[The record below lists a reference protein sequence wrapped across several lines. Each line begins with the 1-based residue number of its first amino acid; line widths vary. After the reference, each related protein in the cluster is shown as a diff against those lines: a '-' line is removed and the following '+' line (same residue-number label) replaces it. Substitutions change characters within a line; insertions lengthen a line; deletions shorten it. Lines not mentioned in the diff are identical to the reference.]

1 MGKLNPGFMAEIFK
15 LMFFDEVIM
24 RIASEYLKY
33 ELIPKEWVGYKFI
46 LREAIIQYT
55 EKNKLPSIGVICQ
68 KLCDEDAVQL
78 AAKEIKKAA
87 LIDREIAIDQLQSF
101 VKETE
106 FELLSRKVHDLYEE
120 GKKEEAIRVN
130 AEESQR
136 ILEMSFRSKSG
147 GFQSVF
153 GGFQQRM
160 LERRMDAATITEK
173 PVKIPFGIDRLDDIS
188 FGGMEIGD
196 TTLWIARSGTGKA
209 LTLDSKILT
218 PTGYILMKDAKVG
231 DIICDRK
238 GGTQTIVG
246 VYPQGRK
253 KAYRVTFADG
263 SFVDCSKDHLWTIWD
278 NYHNS
283 KGYETM
289 PLSEMMEKGIKFGG
303 HHNGQKYLTKNNI
316 VRYGSYPRP
325 RFSIPLV
332 EGVDLGE
339 KEVFIDPY
347 TLGVLLG
354 DGSFSDKAGNL
365 TVTLPDNEIMEKL
378 KFPEQIYLKYVARYA
393 YRINKGESEHNFH
406 YYLKKYGLFG
416 KLSHEKFI
424 PKDYIFNNKNV
435 RLEVLRGL
443 LDTDG
448 YVEKT
453 GQIELSL
460 SSKQLIEDATFIAR
474 SLGCLCKISEPKRAS
489 YVNKKRERV
498 ICKYRYRL
506 RITPPKGLDLF
517 HLSRKHERE
526 INPKKKNFVERR
538 IVSVEYIGIKEMQCI
553 KVSGKEGLFLT
564 NDFIVTHNTT
574 VLKWHGYSAAIRGVP
589 VLHIQLEGGVKACM
603 QIYDQLWSAQS
614 YSDIKSGN
622 ISPKDRKKIEQAI
635 KEVKELSSDI
645 EVYGFKKFGQASMGD
660 VRQLCY
666 DYFNTH
672 GKFPGL
678 VILDSLDLVKT
689 GISKKIDSDPDHK
702 KEKLQT
708 CAQLLKN
715 LADEIGAP
723 IITATQTSDVP
734 FEVWNNPDKVIDRSY
749 TEGDKT
755 LVKPFSFVFTLN
767 MTIEEKANAT
777 ARIYV
782 DKLRDYKE
790 SQEVITIAT
799 NYDKRRFYHR
809 GRTMEMYNQISE
821 RKEIKKQARKKKT
834 EADKME
840 SI

>member
-1 MGKLNPGFMAEIFK
+1 MPVSLSLSF
-15 LMFFDEVIM
+15 
-24 RIASEYLKY
+24 
-33 ELIPKEWVGYKFI
+33 
-46 LREAIIQYT
+46 
-55 EKNKLPSIGVICQ
+55 Q

-153 GGFQQRM
+153 GGFHERM
-160 LERRMDAATITEK
+160 VERRMEGDAASEK
-173 PVKIPFGIDRLDDIS
+173 PVKVPFGVDRLDDVS

-196 TTLWIARSGTGKA
+196 TSLWIARSGVGK
-209 LTLDSKILT
+209 S
-218 PTGYILMKDAKVG
+218 
-231 DIICDRK
+231 
-238 GGTQTIVG
+238 
-246 VYPQGRK
+246 
-253 KAYRVTFADG
+253 
-263 SFVDCSKDHLWTIWD
+263 
-278 NYHNS
+278 
-283 KGYETM
+283 
-289 PLSEMMEKGIKFGG
+289 
-303 HHNGQKYLTKNNI
+303 
-316 VRYGSYPRP
+316 
-325 RFSIPLV
+325 SI
-332 EGVDLGE
+332 
-339 KEVFIDPY
+339 
-347 TLGVLLG
+347 
-354 DGSFSDKAGNL
+354 
-365 TVTLPDNEIMEKL
+365 
-378 KFPEQIYLKYVARYA
+378 
-393 YRINKGESEHNFH
+393 
-406 YYLKKYGLFG
+406 
-416 KLSHEKFI
+416 
-424 PKDYIFNNKNV
+424 
-435 RLEVLRGL
+435 
-443 LDTDG
+443 
-448 YVEKT
+448 
-453 GQIELSL
+453 
-460 SSKQLIEDATFIAR
+460 
-474 SLGCLCKISEPKRAS
+474 
-489 YVNKKRERV
+489 
-498 ICKYRYRL
+498 
-506 RITPPKGLDLF
+506 
-517 HLSRKHERE
+517 
-526 INPKKKNFVERR
+526 
-538 IVSVEYIGIKEMQCI
+538 
-553 KVSGKEGLFLT
+553 
-564 NDFIVTHNTT
+564 
-574 VLKWHGYSAAIRGVP
+574 LKWHGYSAAIRGVP
-589 VLHIQLEGGVKACM
+589 VLHIQLEGGIKACM

-614 YSDIKSGN
+614 YSGIKSGN
-622 ISPKDRKKIEQAI
+622 ISSKDRKKIEQAI

-645 EVYGFKKFGQASMGD
+645 EVYGFKKFGQASMSD

-666 DYFNTH
+666 DYFNAH

-821 RKEIKKQARKKKT
+821 RKEIKKQARKKKV
-834 EADKME
+834 EEDKME

>member
-15 LMFFDEVIM
+15 LMFSDEVIM

-55 EKNKLPSIGVICQ
+55 EKNKLPSIGAICQ

-78 AAKEIKKAA
+78 AAKEIKKAT

-153 GGFQQRM
+153 GGFHERM
-160 LERRMDAATITEK
+160 VERRMESDTVSEK
-173 PVKIPFGIDRLDDIS
+173 PVKVPFGIDRLDDIS

-196 TTLWIARSGTGKA
+196 TTLWIARSGTGK
-209 LTLDSKILT
+209 
-218 PTGYILMKDAKVG
+218 
-231 DIICDRK
+231 
-238 GGTQTIVG
+238 
-246 VYPQGRK
+246 
-253 KAYRVTFADG
+253 
-263 SFVDCSKDHLWTIWD
+263 
-278 NYHNS
+278 
-283 KGYETM
+283 
-289 PLSEMMEKGIKFGG
+289 
-303 HHNGQKYLTKNNI
+303 
-316 VRYGSYPRP
+316 
-325 RFSIPLV
+325 
-332 EGVDLGE
+332 
-339 KEVFIDPY
+339 
-347 TLGVLLG
+347 
-354 DGSFSDKAGNL
+354 
-365 TVTLPDNEIMEKL
+365 
-378 KFPEQIYLKYVARYA
+378 
-393 YRINKGESEHNFH
+393 
-406 YYLKKYGLFG
+406 
-416 KLSHEKFI
+416 
-424 PKDYIFNNKNV
+424 
-435 RLEVLRGL
+435 
-443 LDTDG
+443 
-448 YVEKT
+448 
-453 GQIELSL
+453 
-460 SSKQLIEDATFIAR
+460 
-474 SLGCLCKISEPKRAS
+474 
-489 YVNKKRERV
+489 
-498 ICKYRYRL
+498 
-506 RITPPKGLDLF
+506 
-517 HLSRKHERE
+517 
-526 INPKKKNFVERR
+526 
-538 IVSVEYIGIKEMQCI
+538 
-553 KVSGKEGLFLT
+553 
-564 NDFIVTHNTT
+564 TT

-672 GKFPGL
+672 GKFPRL

-821 RKEIKKQARKKKT
+821 RKEIKKQARKKKA
-834 EADKME
+834 EAEKME

>member
-15 LMFFDEVIM
+15 LMFSDEVIM

-153 GGFQQRM
+153 GGFHERM
-160 LERRMDAATITEK
+160 VERRMDAATITEK

-289 PLSEMMEKGIKFGG
+289 PLSE
-303 HHNGQKYLTKNNI
+303 
-316 VRYGSYPRP
+316 
-325 RFSIPLV
+325 
-332 EGVDLGE
+332 
-339 KEVFIDPY
+339 
-347 TLGVLLG
+347 
-354 DGSFSDKAGNL
+354 
-365 TVTLPDNEIMEKL
+365 
-378 KFPEQIYLKYVARYA
+378 
-393 YRINKGESEHNFH
+393 
-406 YYLKKYGLFG
+406 
-416 KLSHEKFI
+416 
-424 PKDYIFNNKNV
+424 
-435 RLEVLRGL
+435 
-443 LDTDG
+443 
-448 YVEKT
+448 
-453 GQIELSL
+453 
-460 SSKQLIEDATFIAR
+460 
-474 SLGCLCKISEPKRAS
+474 
-489 YVNKKRERV
+489 
-498 ICKYRYRL
+498 
-506 RITPPKGLDLF
+506 
-517 HLSRKHERE
+517 
-526 INPKKKNFVERR
+526 
-538 IVSVEYIGIKEMQCI
+538 
-553 KVSGKEGLFLT
+553 
-564 NDFIVTHNTT
+564 
-574 VLKWHGYSAAIRGVP
+574 
-589 VLHIQLEGGVKACM
+589 
-603 QIYDQLWSAQS
+603 
-614 YSDIKSGN
+614 
-622 ISPKDRKKIEQAI
+622 
-635 KEVKELSSDI
+635 
-645 EVYGFKKFGQASMGD
+645 
-660 VRQLCY
+660 
-666 DYFNTH
+666 
-672 GKFPGL
+672 
-678 VILDSLDLVKT
+678 
-689 GISKKIDSDPDHK
+689 
-702 KEKLQT
+702 
-708 CAQLLKN
+708 
-715 LADEIGAP
+715 
-723 IITATQTSDVP
+723 
-734 FEVWNNPDKVIDRSY
+734 
-749 TEGDKT
+749 
-755 LVKPFSFVFTLN
+755 
-767 MTIEEKANAT
+767 
-777 ARIYV
+777 
-782 DKLRDYKE
+782 
-790 SQEVITIAT
+790 
-799 NYDKRRFYHR
+799 
-809 GRTMEMYNQISE
+809 
-821 RKEIKKQARKKKT
+821 
-834 EADKME
+834 
-840 SI
+840 

>member
-15 LMFFDEVIM
+15 LMFSDEVIM

-55 EKNKLPSIGVICQ
+55 EKNKLPSIGAICQ

-78 AAKEIKKAA
+78 AAKEIKKAT

-153 GGFQQRM
+153 GGFHERM
-160 LERRMDAATITEK
+160 IERRMESDTVSEK
-173 PVKIPFGIDRLDDIS
+173 PVKVPFGIDRLDDIS

-196 TTLWIARSGTGKA
+196 TTLWIARSGTGK
-209 LTLDSKILT
+209 
-218 PTGYILMKDAKVG
+218 
-231 DIICDRK
+231 
-238 GGTQTIVG
+238 
-246 VYPQGRK
+246 
-253 KAYRVTFADG
+253 
-263 SFVDCSKDHLWTIWD
+263 
-278 NYHNS
+278 
-283 KGYETM
+283 
-289 PLSEMMEKGIKFGG
+289 
-303 HHNGQKYLTKNNI
+303 
-316 VRYGSYPRP
+316 
-325 RFSIPLV
+325 
-332 EGVDLGE
+332 
-339 KEVFIDPY
+339 
-347 TLGVLLG
+347 
-354 DGSFSDKAGNL
+354 
-365 TVTLPDNEIMEKL
+365 
-378 KFPEQIYLKYVARYA
+378 
-393 YRINKGESEHNFH
+393 
-406 YYLKKYGLFG
+406 
-416 KLSHEKFI
+416 
-424 PKDYIFNNKNV
+424 
-435 RLEVLRGL
+435 
-443 LDTDG
+443 
-448 YVEKT
+448 
-453 GQIELSL
+453 
-460 SSKQLIEDATFIAR
+460 
-474 SLGCLCKISEPKRAS
+474 
-489 YVNKKRERV
+489 
-498 ICKYRYRL
+498 
-506 RITPPKGLDLF
+506 
-517 HLSRKHERE
+517 
-526 INPKKKNFVERR
+526 
-538 IVSVEYIGIKEMQCI
+538 
-553 KVSGKEGLFLT
+553 
-564 NDFIVTHNTT
+564 TT
-574 VLKWHGYSAAIRGVP
+574 VLKWHGYSVAIRGVP

-645 EVYGFKKFGQASMGD
+645 EVYGFKKFGQASMSD

-809 GRTMEMYNQISE
+809 GRTMEMYNQVSE
-821 RKEIKKQARKKKT
+821 RKEEKKQARRKKAQ
-834 EADKME
+834 EDKME

>member
-15 LMFFDEVIM
+15 LMFSDEVIM

-130 AEESQR
+130 VEESQR

-153 GGFQQRM
+153 GGFHERM
-160 LERRMDAATITEK
+160 VERRMEGDAASEK
-173 PVKIPFGIDRLDDIS
+173 PVKVPFGVDRLDDVS

-196 TTLWIARSGTGKA
+196 TSLWIARSGVGK
-209 LTLDSKILT
+209 S
-218 PTGYILMKDAKVG
+218 
-231 DIICDRK
+231 
-238 GGTQTIVG
+238 
-246 VYPQGRK
+246 
-253 KAYRVTFADG
+253 
-263 SFVDCSKDHLWTIWD
+263 
-278 NYHNS
+278 
-283 KGYETM
+283 
-289 PLSEMMEKGIKFGG
+289 
-303 HHNGQKYLTKNNI
+303 
-316 VRYGSYPRP
+316 
-325 RFSIPLV
+325 SI
-332 EGVDLGE
+332 
-339 KEVFIDPY
+339 
-347 TLGVLLG
+347 
-354 DGSFSDKAGNL
+354 
-365 TVTLPDNEIMEKL
+365 
-378 KFPEQIYLKYVARYA
+378 
-393 YRINKGESEHNFH
+393 
-406 YYLKKYGLFG
+406 
-416 KLSHEKFI
+416 
-424 PKDYIFNNKNV
+424 
-435 RLEVLRGL
+435 
-443 LDTDG
+443 
-448 YVEKT
+448 
-453 GQIELSL
+453 
-460 SSKQLIEDATFIAR
+460 
-474 SLGCLCKISEPKRAS
+474 
-489 YVNKKRERV
+489 
-498 ICKYRYRL
+498 
-506 RITPPKGLDLF
+506 
-517 HLSRKHERE
+517 
-526 INPKKKNFVERR
+526 
-538 IVSVEYIGIKEMQCI
+538 
-553 KVSGKEGLFLT
+553 
-564 NDFIVTHNTT
+564 
-574 VLKWHGYSAAIRGVP
+574 LKWHGYSAAIRGVP
-589 VLHIQLEGGVKACM
+589 VLHIQLEGGIKACM

>member
-15 LMFFDEVIM
+15 LMFSDEVIM
-24 RIASEYLKY
+24 CIASEYLKY
-33 ELIPKEWVGYKFI
+33 ELIPKEWSGYKFI

-55 EKNKLPSIGVICQ
+55 EKNKLPSIGAICQ

-153 GGFQQRM
+153 GGFHERM
-160 LERRMDAATITEK
+160 IERRMESDTVSEK
-173 PVKIPFGIDRLDDIS
+173 PVKVPFGVDRLDDVS

-196 TTLWIARSGTGKA
+196 TTLWIARSGTGK
-209 LTLDSKILT
+209 
-218 PTGYILMKDAKVG
+218 
-231 DIICDRK
+231 
-238 GGTQTIVG
+238 
-246 VYPQGRK
+246 
-253 KAYRVTFADG
+253 
-263 SFVDCSKDHLWTIWD
+263 
-278 NYHNS
+278 
-283 KGYETM
+283 
-289 PLSEMMEKGIKFGG
+289 
-303 HHNGQKYLTKNNI
+303 
-316 VRYGSYPRP
+316 
-325 RFSIPLV
+325 
-332 EGVDLGE
+332 
-339 KEVFIDPY
+339 
-347 TLGVLLG
+347 
-354 DGSFSDKAGNL
+354 
-365 TVTLPDNEIMEKL
+365 
-378 KFPEQIYLKYVARYA
+378 
-393 YRINKGESEHNFH
+393 
-406 YYLKKYGLFG
+406 
-416 KLSHEKFI
+416 
-424 PKDYIFNNKNV
+424 
-435 RLEVLRGL
+435 
-443 LDTDG
+443 
-448 YVEKT
+448 
-453 GQIELSL
+453 
-460 SSKQLIEDATFIAR
+460 
-474 SLGCLCKISEPKRAS
+474 
-489 YVNKKRERV
+489 
-498 ICKYRYRL
+498 
-506 RITPPKGLDLF
+506 
-517 HLSRKHERE
+517 
-526 INPKKKNFVERR
+526 
-538 IVSVEYIGIKEMQCI
+538 
-553 KVSGKEGLFLT
+553 
-564 NDFIVTHNTT
+564 TT

-589 VLHIQLEGGVKACM
+589 VLHIQLEGGAKACM

-645 EVYGFKKFGQASMGD
+645 EVYGFKKFGQASMSD

>member
-15 LMFFDEVIM
+15 LMFSDEVIM

-106 FELLSRKVHDLYEE
+106 FELLSRRVHDLYEE

-153 GGFQQRM
+153 GGFHERM
-160 LERRMDAATITEK
+160 VERRMEGDAASEK
-173 PVKIPFGIDRLDDIS
+173 PVKVPFGVDRLDDVS

-196 TTLWIARSGTGKA
+196 TSLWIARSGVGK
-209 LTLDSKILT
+209 S
-218 PTGYILMKDAKVG
+218 
-231 DIICDRK
+231 
-238 GGTQTIVG
+238 
-246 VYPQGRK
+246 
-253 KAYRVTFADG
+253 
-263 SFVDCSKDHLWTIWD
+263 
-278 NYHNS
+278 
-283 KGYETM
+283 
-289 PLSEMMEKGIKFGG
+289 
-303 HHNGQKYLTKNNI
+303 
-316 VRYGSYPRP
+316 
-325 RFSIPLV
+325 SI
-332 EGVDLGE
+332 
-339 KEVFIDPY
+339 
-347 TLGVLLG
+347 
-354 DGSFSDKAGNL
+354 
-365 TVTLPDNEIMEKL
+365 
-378 KFPEQIYLKYVARYA
+378 
-393 YRINKGESEHNFH
+393 
-406 YYLKKYGLFG
+406 
-416 KLSHEKFI
+416 
-424 PKDYIFNNKNV
+424 
-435 RLEVLRGL
+435 
-443 LDTDG
+443 
-448 YVEKT
+448 
-453 GQIELSL
+453 
-460 SSKQLIEDATFIAR
+460 
-474 SLGCLCKISEPKRAS
+474 
-489 YVNKKRERV
+489 
-498 ICKYRYRL
+498 
-506 RITPPKGLDLF
+506 
-517 HLSRKHERE
+517 
-526 INPKKKNFVERR
+526 
-538 IVSVEYIGIKEMQCI
+538 
-553 KVSGKEGLFLT
+553 
-564 NDFIVTHNTT
+564 
-574 VLKWHGYSAAIRGVP
+574 LKWHGYSAAIRGVP
-589 VLHIQLEGGVKACM
+589 VLHIQLEGGIKACM

-622 ISPKDRKKIEQAI
+622 ISSKDRKKIEQAI

-645 EVYGFKKFGQASMGD
+645 EVYGFKKFGQASMSD

-809 GRTMEMYNQISE
+809 GRTMEMYNQVSE
-821 RKEIKKQARKKKT
+821 RKEEKKQARKKKT

>member
-15 LMFFDEVIM
+15 LMFSDEVIM

-55 EKNKLPSIGVICQ
+55 EKNKLPSIGAICQ

-78 AAKEIKKAA
+78 AAKEIKKAT

-153 GGFQQRM
+153 GGFHERM
-160 LERRMDAATITEK
+160 VERRMESDTVSEK
-173 PVKIPFGIDRLDDIS
+173 PVKVPFGIDRLDDIS
-188 FGGMEIGD
+188 FGGMEMGD
-196 TTLWIARSGTGKA
+196 TTLWIARSGTGK
-209 LTLDSKILT
+209 
-218 PTGYILMKDAKVG
+218 
-231 DIICDRK
+231 
-238 GGTQTIVG
+238 
-246 VYPQGRK
+246 
-253 KAYRVTFADG
+253 
-263 SFVDCSKDHLWTIWD
+263 
-278 NYHNS
+278 
-283 KGYETM
+283 
-289 PLSEMMEKGIKFGG
+289 
-303 HHNGQKYLTKNNI
+303 
-316 VRYGSYPRP
+316 
-325 RFSIPLV
+325 
-332 EGVDLGE
+332 
-339 KEVFIDPY
+339 
-347 TLGVLLG
+347 
-354 DGSFSDKAGNL
+354 
-365 TVTLPDNEIMEKL
+365 
-378 KFPEQIYLKYVARYA
+378 
-393 YRINKGESEHNFH
+393 
-406 YYLKKYGLFG
+406 
-416 KLSHEKFI
+416 
-424 PKDYIFNNKNV
+424 
-435 RLEVLRGL
+435 
-443 LDTDG
+443 
-448 YVEKT
+448 
-453 GQIELSL
+453 
-460 SSKQLIEDATFIAR
+460 
-474 SLGCLCKISEPKRAS
+474 
-489 YVNKKRERV
+489 
-498 ICKYRYRL
+498 
-506 RITPPKGLDLF
+506 
-517 HLSRKHERE
+517 
-526 INPKKKNFVERR
+526 
-538 IVSVEYIGIKEMQCI
+538 
-553 KVSGKEGLFLT
+553 
-564 NDFIVTHNTT
+564 TT

-645 EVYGFKKFGQASMGD
+645 EVYGFKKFGQASMSD

-799 NYDKRRFYHR
+799 NYGKRRFYHR
-809 GRTMEMYNQISE
+809 GRTMEMYNQVSE
-821 RKEIKKQARKKKT
+821 RKEEKKQARRKKVQ
-834 EADKME
+834 ADKME

>member
-15 LMFFDEVIM
+15 LMFSDEVIM

-55 EKNKLPSIGVICQ
+55 EKNKLPSIGAICQ

-153 GGFQQRM
+153 GGFHERM
-160 LERRMDAATITEK
+160 IERRMESDTVSEK
-173 PVKIPFGIDRLDDIS
+173 PVKIPFGIDRLDDVS

-196 TTLWIARSGTGKA
+196 TTLWIARSGTGK
-209 LTLDSKILT
+209 
-218 PTGYILMKDAKVG
+218 
-231 DIICDRK
+231 
-238 GGTQTIVG
+238 
-246 VYPQGRK
+246 
-253 KAYRVTFADG
+253 
-263 SFVDCSKDHLWTIWD
+263 
-278 NYHNS
+278 
-283 KGYETM
+283 
-289 PLSEMMEKGIKFGG
+289 
-303 HHNGQKYLTKNNI
+303 
-316 VRYGSYPRP
+316 
-325 RFSIPLV
+325 
-332 EGVDLGE
+332 
-339 KEVFIDPY
+339 
-347 TLGVLLG
+347 
-354 DGSFSDKAGNL
+354 
-365 TVTLPDNEIMEKL
+365 
-378 KFPEQIYLKYVARYA
+378 
-393 YRINKGESEHNFH
+393 
-406 YYLKKYGLFG
+406 
-416 KLSHEKFI
+416 
-424 PKDYIFNNKNV
+424 
-435 RLEVLRGL
+435 
-443 LDTDG
+443 
-448 YVEKT
+448 
-453 GQIELSL
+453 
-460 SSKQLIEDATFIAR
+460 
-474 SLGCLCKISEPKRAS
+474 
-489 YVNKKRERV
+489 
-498 ICKYRYRL
+498 
-506 RITPPKGLDLF
+506 
-517 HLSRKHERE
+517 
-526 INPKKKNFVERR
+526 
-538 IVSVEYIGIKEMQCI
+538 
-553 KVSGKEGLFLT
+553 
-564 NDFIVTHNTT
+564 TT

-645 EVYGFKKFGQASMGD
+645 EVYGFKKFGQASMSD

-809 GRTMEMYNQISE
+809 GRTMEMYNQVSE
-821 RKEIKKQARKKKT
+821 RKEEKKQARRKKAQ
-834 EADKME
+834 ADKME

>member
-15 LMFFDEVIM
+15 LMFSDEVIM

-55 EKNKLPSIGVICQ
+55 EKNKLPSIGAICQ

-78 AAKEIKKAA
+78 AAKEIKKAT

-153 GGFQQRM
+153 GGFHERM
-160 LERRMDAATITEK
+160 VERRMESDTVSEK
-173 PVKIPFGIDRLDDIS
+173 PVKVPFGIDRLDDIS

-196 TTLWIARSGTGKA
+196 TTLWIARSGTGK
-209 LTLDSKILT
+209 
-218 PTGYILMKDAKVG
+218 
-231 DIICDRK
+231 
-238 GGTQTIVG
+238 
-246 VYPQGRK
+246 
-253 KAYRVTFADG
+253 
-263 SFVDCSKDHLWTIWD
+263 
-278 NYHNS
+278 
-283 KGYETM
+283 
-289 PLSEMMEKGIKFGG
+289 
-303 HHNGQKYLTKNNI
+303 
-316 VRYGSYPRP
+316 
-325 RFSIPLV
+325 
-332 EGVDLGE
+332 
-339 KEVFIDPY
+339 
-347 TLGVLLG
+347 
-354 DGSFSDKAGNL
+354 
-365 TVTLPDNEIMEKL
+365 
-378 KFPEQIYLKYVARYA
+378 
-393 YRINKGESEHNFH
+393 
-406 YYLKKYGLFG
+406 
-416 KLSHEKFI
+416 
-424 PKDYIFNNKNV
+424 
-435 RLEVLRGL
+435 
-443 LDTDG
+443 
-448 YVEKT
+448 
-453 GQIELSL
+453 
-460 SSKQLIEDATFIAR
+460 
-474 SLGCLCKISEPKRAS
+474 
-489 YVNKKRERV
+489 
-498 ICKYRYRL
+498 
-506 RITPPKGLDLF
+506 
-517 HLSRKHERE
+517 
-526 INPKKKNFVERR
+526 
-538 IVSVEYIGIKEMQCI
+538 
-553 KVSGKEGLFLT
+553 
-564 NDFIVTHNTT
+564 TT

-645 EVYGFKKFGQASMGD
+645 EVYGFKKFGQASMSD

-809 GRTMEMYNQISE
+809 GRTMEMYNQVSE
-821 RKEIKKQARKKKT
+821 RKEEKKQARRKKAQ
-834 EADKME
+834 EDKME

>member
-15 LMFFDEVIM
+15 LMFSDEVIM

-55 EKNKLPSIGVICQ
+55 EKNKLPSIGAICQ

-153 GGFQQRM
+153 GGFYERM
-160 LERRMDAATITEK
+160 VERRMEGDAASEK
-173 PVKIPFGIDRLDDIS
+173 PVKVPFGVDRLDDVS

-196 TTLWIARSGTGKA
+196 TSLWIARSGVGK
-209 LTLDSKILT
+209 S
-218 PTGYILMKDAKVG
+218 
-231 DIICDRK
+231 
-238 GGTQTIVG
+238 
-246 VYPQGRK
+246 
-253 KAYRVTFADG
+253 
-263 SFVDCSKDHLWTIWD
+263 
-278 NYHNS
+278 
-283 KGYETM
+283 
-289 PLSEMMEKGIKFGG
+289 
-303 HHNGQKYLTKNNI
+303 
-316 VRYGSYPRP
+316 
-325 RFSIPLV
+325 SI
-332 EGVDLGE
+332 
-339 KEVFIDPY
+339 
-347 TLGVLLG
+347 
-354 DGSFSDKAGNL
+354 
-365 TVTLPDNEIMEKL
+365 
-378 KFPEQIYLKYVARYA
+378 
-393 YRINKGESEHNFH
+393 
-406 YYLKKYGLFG
+406 
-416 KLSHEKFI
+416 
-424 PKDYIFNNKNV
+424 
-435 RLEVLRGL
+435 
-443 LDTDG
+443 
-448 YVEKT
+448 
-453 GQIELSL
+453 
-460 SSKQLIEDATFIAR
+460 
-474 SLGCLCKISEPKRAS
+474 
-489 YVNKKRERV
+489 
-498 ICKYRYRL
+498 
-506 RITPPKGLDLF
+506 
-517 HLSRKHERE
+517 
-526 INPKKKNFVERR
+526 
-538 IVSVEYIGIKEMQCI
+538 
-553 KVSGKEGLFLT
+553 
-564 NDFIVTHNTT
+564 
-574 VLKWHGYSAAIRGVP
+574 LKWHGYSAAIRGIP
-589 VLHIQLEGGVKACM
+589 VLHIQLEGGVKSCM

-645 EVYGFKKFGQASMGD
+645 EVYGFKKFGQASMSD

-821 RKEIKKQARKKKT
+821 RKEEKKQARRKKVQ
-834 EADKME
+834 ADKME

>member
-15 LMFFDEVIM
+15 LMFSDEVIM

-55 EKNKLPSIGVICQ
+55 EKNKLPSIGAICQ

-78 AAKEIKKAA
+78 AAKEIKKAT

-153 GGFQQRM
+153 GGFHERM
-160 LERRMDAATITEK
+160 VERRMESDTVSEK
-173 PVKIPFGIDRLDDIS
+173 PVKVPFGIDRLDDIS

-196 TTLWIARSGTGKA
+196 TTLWIARSGTGK
-209 LTLDSKILT
+209 
-218 PTGYILMKDAKVG
+218 
-231 DIICDRK
+231 
-238 GGTQTIVG
+238 
-246 VYPQGRK
+246 
-253 KAYRVTFADG
+253 
-263 SFVDCSKDHLWTIWD
+263 
-278 NYHNS
+278 
-283 KGYETM
+283 
-289 PLSEMMEKGIKFGG
+289 
-303 HHNGQKYLTKNNI
+303 
-316 VRYGSYPRP
+316 
-325 RFSIPLV
+325 
-332 EGVDLGE
+332 
-339 KEVFIDPY
+339 
-347 TLGVLLG
+347 
-354 DGSFSDKAGNL
+354 
-365 TVTLPDNEIMEKL
+365 
-378 KFPEQIYLKYVARYA
+378 
-393 YRINKGESEHNFH
+393 
-406 YYLKKYGLFG
+406 
-416 KLSHEKFI
+416 
-424 PKDYIFNNKNV
+424 
-435 RLEVLRGL
+435 
-443 LDTDG
+443 
-448 YVEKT
+448 
-453 GQIELSL
+453 
-460 SSKQLIEDATFIAR
+460 
-474 SLGCLCKISEPKRAS
+474 
-489 YVNKKRERV
+489 
-498 ICKYRYRL
+498 
-506 RITPPKGLDLF
+506 
-517 HLSRKHERE
+517 
-526 INPKKKNFVERR
+526 
-538 IVSVEYIGIKEMQCI
+538 
-553 KVSGKEGLFLT
+553 
-564 NDFIVTHNTT
+564 TT

-645 EVYGFKKFGQASMGD
+645 EVYGFKKFGQASMSD

-809 GRTMEMYNQISE
+809 GRTMEMYNQVSE
-821 RKEIKKQARKKKT
+821 RKEEKKQARRKKVQ
-834 EADKME
+834 ADKME

>member
-15 LMFFDEVIM
+15 LMFSDEVIM

-55 EKNKLPSIGVICQ
+55 EKNKLPSIGAICQ

-78 AAKEIKKAA
+78 AAKGIKKAA

-153 GGFQQRM
+153 GGFHERM
-160 LERRMDAATITEK
+160 VERRMEGDAASEK
-173 PVKIPFGIDRLDDIS
+173 PVKVPFGVDRLDDVS

-196 TTLWIARSGTGKA
+196 TSLWIARSGVGK
-209 LTLDSKILT
+209 S
-218 PTGYILMKDAKVG
+218 
-231 DIICDRK
+231 
-238 GGTQTIVG
+238 
-246 VYPQGRK
+246 
-253 KAYRVTFADG
+253 
-263 SFVDCSKDHLWTIWD
+263 
-278 NYHNS
+278 
-283 KGYETM
+283 
-289 PLSEMMEKGIKFGG
+289 
-303 HHNGQKYLTKNNI
+303 
-316 VRYGSYPRP
+316 
-325 RFSIPLV
+325 SI
-332 EGVDLGE
+332 
-339 KEVFIDPY
+339 
-347 TLGVLLG
+347 
-354 DGSFSDKAGNL
+354 
-365 TVTLPDNEIMEKL
+365 
-378 KFPEQIYLKYVARYA
+378 
-393 YRINKGESEHNFH
+393 
-406 YYLKKYGLFG
+406 
-416 KLSHEKFI
+416 
-424 PKDYIFNNKNV
+424 
-435 RLEVLRGL
+435 
-443 LDTDG
+443 
-448 YVEKT
+448 
-453 GQIELSL
+453 
-460 SSKQLIEDATFIAR
+460 
-474 SLGCLCKISEPKRAS
+474 
-489 YVNKKRERV
+489 
-498 ICKYRYRL
+498 
-506 RITPPKGLDLF
+506 
-517 HLSRKHERE
+517 
-526 INPKKKNFVERR
+526 
-538 IVSVEYIGIKEMQCI
+538 
-553 KVSGKEGLFLT
+553 
-564 NDFIVTHNTT
+564 
-574 VLKWHGYSAAIRGVP
+574 LKWHGYSAAIRGVP
-589 VLHIQLEGGVKACM
+589 VLHIQLEGGIKACM

-622 ISPKDRKKIEQAI
+622 ISSKDRKKIEQAI

-645 EVYGFKKFGQASMGD
+645 EVYGFKKFGQASMSD

-666 DYFNTH
+666 DYFNAH

-821 RKEIKKQARKKKT
+821 RKEIKKQARKKKV
-834 EADKME
+834 EEDKME

>member
-1 MGKLNPGFMAEIFK
+1 MGKLNPDFMAEIFK
-15 LMFFDEVIM
+15 LMFSDEVIM

-196 TTLWIARSGTGKA
+196 TTLWIARSGTGK
-209 LTLDSKILT
+209 
-218 PTGYILMKDAKVG
+218 
-231 DIICDRK
+231 
-238 GGTQTIVG
+238 
-246 VYPQGRK
+246 
-253 KAYRVTFADG
+253 
-263 SFVDCSKDHLWTIWD
+263 
-278 NYHNS
+278 
-283 KGYETM
+283 
-289 PLSEMMEKGIKFGG
+289 
-303 HHNGQKYLTKNNI
+303 
-316 VRYGSYPRP
+316 
-325 RFSIPLV
+325 
-332 EGVDLGE
+332 
-339 KEVFIDPY
+339 
-347 TLGVLLG
+347 
-354 DGSFSDKAGNL
+354 
-365 TVTLPDNEIMEKL
+365 
-378 KFPEQIYLKYVARYA
+378 
-393 YRINKGESEHNFH
+393 
-406 YYLKKYGLFG
+406 
-416 KLSHEKFI
+416 
-424 PKDYIFNNKNV
+424 
-435 RLEVLRGL
+435 
-443 LDTDG
+443 
-448 YVEKT
+448 
-453 GQIELSL
+453 
-460 SSKQLIEDATFIAR
+460 
-474 SLGCLCKISEPKRAS
+474 
-489 YVNKKRERV
+489 
-498 ICKYRYRL
+498 
-506 RITPPKGLDLF
+506 
-517 HLSRKHERE
+517 
-526 INPKKKNFVERR
+526 
-538 IVSVEYIGIKEMQCI
+538 
-553 KVSGKEGLFLT
+553 
-564 NDFIVTHNTT
+564 TT

-678 VILDSLDLVKT
+678 VILDSLDLAKT

-734 FEVWNNPDKVIDRSY
+734 FEVWDNPDKVIDRSY

>member
-15 LMFFDEVIM
+15 LMFSDEVIM

-55 EKNKLPSIGVICQ
+55 EKNKLPSIGAICQ

-153 GGFQQRM
+153 GGFHERM
-160 LERRMDAATITEK
+160 VERRMEGDAASEK

-196 TTLWIARSGTGKA
+196 TTLWIARSGTGK
-209 LTLDSKILT
+209 
-218 PTGYILMKDAKVG
+218 
-231 DIICDRK
+231 
-238 GGTQTIVG
+238 
-246 VYPQGRK
+246 
-253 KAYRVTFADG
+253 
-263 SFVDCSKDHLWTIWD
+263 
-278 NYHNS
+278 
-283 KGYETM
+283 
-289 PLSEMMEKGIKFGG
+289 
-303 HHNGQKYLTKNNI
+303 
-316 VRYGSYPRP
+316 
-325 RFSIPLV
+325 
-332 EGVDLGE
+332 
-339 KEVFIDPY
+339 
-347 TLGVLLG
+347 
-354 DGSFSDKAGNL
+354 
-365 TVTLPDNEIMEKL
+365 
-378 KFPEQIYLKYVARYA
+378 
-393 YRINKGESEHNFH
+393 
-406 YYLKKYGLFG
+406 
-416 KLSHEKFI
+416 
-424 PKDYIFNNKNV
+424 
-435 RLEVLRGL
+435 
-443 LDTDG
+443 
-448 YVEKT
+448 
-453 GQIELSL
+453 
-460 SSKQLIEDATFIAR
+460 
-474 SLGCLCKISEPKRAS
+474 
-489 YVNKKRERV
+489 
-498 ICKYRYRL
+498 
-506 RITPPKGLDLF
+506 
-517 HLSRKHERE
+517 
-526 INPKKKNFVERR
+526 
-538 IVSVEYIGIKEMQCI
+538 
-553 KVSGKEGLFLT
+553 
-564 NDFIVTHNTT
+564 TT
-574 VLKWHGYSAAIRGVP
+574 VLKWHGYSAAIRGIP
-589 VLHIQLEGGVKACM
+589 VLHIQLEGGVKSCM

-645 EVYGFKKFGQASMGD
+645 EVYGFKKFRQASMSD

-767 MTIEEKANAT
+767 MTIEEKVNAT

-821 RKEIKKQARKKKT
+821 RKEIKKQARKKKV
-834 EADKME
+834 EEGKME

>member
-15 LMFFDEVIM
+15 LMFSDEVIM

-33 ELIPKEWVGYKFI
+33 ELIPKEWLGYKFI

-55 EKNKLPSIGVICQ
+55 EKNKLPSIGAICQ
-68 KLCDEDAVQL
+68 KFADEDVVQD

-153 GGFQQRM
+153 GGFHERM
-160 LERRMDAATITEK
+160 VERRMEGDTASEK
-173 PVKIPFGIDRLDDIS
+173 PVKVPFGIDRLDDVS

-196 TTLWIARSGTGKA
+196 TSLWIARSGVGK
-209 LTLDSKILT
+209 
-218 PTGYILMKDAKVG
+218 
-231 DIICDRK
+231 
-238 GGTQTIVG
+238 
-246 VYPQGRK
+246 
-253 KAYRVTFADG
+253 
-263 SFVDCSKDHLWTIWD
+263 
-278 NYHNS
+278 
-283 KGYETM
+283 
-289 PLSEMMEKGIKFGG
+289 
-303 HHNGQKYLTKNNI
+303 
-316 VRYGSYPRP
+316 
-325 RFSIPLV
+325 
-332 EGVDLGE
+332 
-339 KEVFIDPY
+339 
-347 TLGVLLG
+347 
-354 DGSFSDKAGNL
+354 
-365 TVTLPDNEIMEKL
+365 
-378 KFPEQIYLKYVARYA
+378 
-393 YRINKGESEHNFH
+393 
-406 YYLKKYGLFG
+406 
-416 KLSHEKFI
+416 
-424 PKDYIFNNKNV
+424 
-435 RLEVLRGL
+435 
-443 LDTDG
+443 
-448 YVEKT
+448 
-453 GQIELSL
+453 
-460 SSKQLIEDATFIAR
+460 SS
-474 SLGCLCKISEPKRAS
+474 
-489 YVNKKRERV
+489 
-498 ICKYRYRL
+498 
-506 RITPPKGLDLF
+506 
-517 HLSRKHERE
+517 
-526 INPKKKNFVERR
+526 
-538 IVSVEYIGIKEMQCI
+538 
-553 KVSGKEGLFLT
+553 
-564 NDFIVTHNTT
+564 

-767 MTIEEKANAT
+767 MTIEEKENAT

-821 RKEIKKQARKKKT
+821 RKEVKKQARKKKA
-834 EADKME
+834 EAEKME

>member
-15 LMFFDEVIM
+15 LMFSDEVIM

-153 GGFQQRM
+153 GGFHERM
-160 LERRMDAATITEK
+160 VERRMEGDAASEK
-173 PVKIPFGIDRLDDIS
+173 PVKVPFGVDRLDDVS

-196 TTLWIARSGTGKA
+196 TSLWIARSGVGK
-209 LTLDSKILT
+209 S
-218 PTGYILMKDAKVG
+218 
-231 DIICDRK
+231 
-238 GGTQTIVG
+238 
-246 VYPQGRK
+246 
-253 KAYRVTFADG
+253 
-263 SFVDCSKDHLWTIWD
+263 
-278 NYHNS
+278 
-283 KGYETM
+283 
-289 PLSEMMEKGIKFGG
+289 
-303 HHNGQKYLTKNNI
+303 
-316 VRYGSYPRP
+316 
-325 RFSIPLV
+325 SI
-332 EGVDLGE
+332 
-339 KEVFIDPY
+339 
-347 TLGVLLG
+347 
-354 DGSFSDKAGNL
+354 
-365 TVTLPDNEIMEKL
+365 
-378 KFPEQIYLKYVARYA
+378 
-393 YRINKGESEHNFH
+393 
-406 YYLKKYGLFG
+406 
-416 KLSHEKFI
+416 
-424 PKDYIFNNKNV
+424 
-435 RLEVLRGL
+435 
-443 LDTDG
+443 
-448 YVEKT
+448 
-453 GQIELSL
+453 
-460 SSKQLIEDATFIAR
+460 
-474 SLGCLCKISEPKRAS
+474 
-489 YVNKKRERV
+489 
-498 ICKYRYRL
+498 
-506 RITPPKGLDLF
+506 
-517 HLSRKHERE
+517 
-526 INPKKKNFVERR
+526 
-538 IVSVEYIGIKEMQCI
+538 
-553 KVSGKEGLFLT
+553 
-564 NDFIVTHNTT
+564 
-574 VLKWHGYSAAIRGVP
+574 LKWHGYSAAIRGVP
-589 VLHIQLEGGVKACM
+589 VLHIQLEGGIKACM

-840 SI
+840 NI

>member
-15 LMFFDEVIM
+15 LMFSDEVIM

-153 GGFQQRM
+153 GGFHERM
-160 LERRMDAATITEK
+160 VERRMEGDAASEK
-173 PVKIPFGIDRLDDIS
+173 PVKVPFGVDRLDDVS

-196 TTLWIARSGTGKA
+196 TSLWIARSGVGK
-209 LTLDSKILT
+209 S
-218 PTGYILMKDAKVG
+218 
-231 DIICDRK
+231 
-238 GGTQTIVG
+238 
-246 VYPQGRK
+246 
-253 KAYRVTFADG
+253 
-263 SFVDCSKDHLWTIWD
+263 
-278 NYHNS
+278 
-283 KGYETM
+283 
-289 PLSEMMEKGIKFGG
+289 
-303 HHNGQKYLTKNNI
+303 
-316 VRYGSYPRP
+316 
-325 RFSIPLV
+325 SI
-332 EGVDLGE
+332 
-339 KEVFIDPY
+339 
-347 TLGVLLG
+347 
-354 DGSFSDKAGNL
+354 
-365 TVTLPDNEIMEKL
+365 
-378 KFPEQIYLKYVARYA
+378 
-393 YRINKGESEHNFH
+393 
-406 YYLKKYGLFG
+406 
-416 KLSHEKFI
+416 
-424 PKDYIFNNKNV
+424 
-435 RLEVLRGL
+435 
-443 LDTDG
+443 
-448 YVEKT
+448 
-453 GQIELSL
+453 
-460 SSKQLIEDATFIAR
+460 
-474 SLGCLCKISEPKRAS
+474 
-489 YVNKKRERV
+489 
-498 ICKYRYRL
+498 
-506 RITPPKGLDLF
+506 
-517 HLSRKHERE
+517 
-526 INPKKKNFVERR
+526 
-538 IVSVEYIGIKEMQCI
+538 
-553 KVSGKEGLFLT
+553 
-564 NDFIVTHNTT
+564 
-574 VLKWHGYSAAIRGVP
+574 LKWHGYSAAIRGVP
-589 VLHIQLEGGVKACM
+589 VLHIQLEGGIKACM

-645 EVYGFKKFGQASMGD
+645 EVYGFKKFGQASMSD

-821 RKEIKKQARKKKT
+821 RKEIKKQARKKKA
-834 EADKME
+834 EAEKME

>member
-15 LMFFDEVIM
+15 LMFSDEVIM

-55 EKNKLPSIGVICQ
+55 EKNKLPSIGAICQ

-78 AAKEIKKAA
+78 AAKEIKKAT

-153 GGFQQRM
+153 GGFHERM
-160 LERRMDAATITEK
+160 VERRMESDTVSEK
-173 PVKIPFGIDRLDDIS
+173 PVKVPFGIDRLDDIS

-196 TTLWIARSGTGKA
+196 TTLWIARSGTGK
-209 LTLDSKILT
+209 
-218 PTGYILMKDAKVG
+218 
-231 DIICDRK
+231 
-238 GGTQTIVG
+238 
-246 VYPQGRK
+246 
-253 KAYRVTFADG
+253 
-263 SFVDCSKDHLWTIWD
+263 
-278 NYHNS
+278 
-283 KGYETM
+283 
-289 PLSEMMEKGIKFGG
+289 
-303 HHNGQKYLTKNNI
+303 
-316 VRYGSYPRP
+316 
-325 RFSIPLV
+325 
-332 EGVDLGE
+332 
-339 KEVFIDPY
+339 
-347 TLGVLLG
+347 
-354 DGSFSDKAGNL
+354 
-365 TVTLPDNEIMEKL
+365 
-378 KFPEQIYLKYVARYA
+378 
-393 YRINKGESEHNFH
+393 
-406 YYLKKYGLFG
+406 
-416 KLSHEKFI
+416 
-424 PKDYIFNNKNV
+424 
-435 RLEVLRGL
+435 
-443 LDTDG
+443 
-448 YVEKT
+448 
-453 GQIELSL
+453 
-460 SSKQLIEDATFIAR
+460 
-474 SLGCLCKISEPKRAS
+474 
-489 YVNKKRERV
+489 
-498 ICKYRYRL
+498 
-506 RITPPKGLDLF
+506 
-517 HLSRKHERE
+517 
-526 INPKKKNFVERR
+526 
-538 IVSVEYIGIKEMQCI
+538 
-553 KVSGKEGLFLT
+553 
-564 NDFIVTHNTT
+564 TT

-645 EVYGFKKFGQASMGD
+645 EVYGFKKFGQASMSD

-666 DYFNTH
+666 NYFNTH
-672 GKFPGL
+672 GRFPGL
-678 VILDSLDLVKT
+678 VVLDSLDLVKT

-715 LADEIGAP
+715 LADEIEAP

-767 MTIEEKANAT
+767 MTIEEKSNGT

-821 RKEIKKQARKKKT
+821 RKEAKKATRKKKSDEQKT
-834 EADKME
+834 ET
-840 SI
+840 I

>member
-15 LMFFDEVIM
+15 LMFSDEVIM

-78 AAKEIKKAA
+78 AAKEIKKVA

-153 GGFQQRM
+153 GGFHERM
-160 LERRMDAATITEK
+160 VERRMEGDAASEK
-173 PVKIPFGIDRLDDIS
+173 PVKVPFGVDRLDDVS

-196 TTLWIARSGTGKA
+196 TSLWIARSGVGK
-209 LTLDSKILT
+209 S
-218 PTGYILMKDAKVG
+218 
-231 DIICDRK
+231 
-238 GGTQTIVG
+238 
-246 VYPQGRK
+246 
-253 KAYRVTFADG
+253 
-263 SFVDCSKDHLWTIWD
+263 
-278 NYHNS
+278 
-283 KGYETM
+283 
-289 PLSEMMEKGIKFGG
+289 
-303 HHNGQKYLTKNNI
+303 
-316 VRYGSYPRP
+316 
-325 RFSIPLV
+325 SI
-332 EGVDLGE
+332 
-339 KEVFIDPY
+339 
-347 TLGVLLG
+347 
-354 DGSFSDKAGNL
+354 
-365 TVTLPDNEIMEKL
+365 
-378 KFPEQIYLKYVARYA
+378 
-393 YRINKGESEHNFH
+393 
-406 YYLKKYGLFG
+406 
-416 KLSHEKFI
+416 
-424 PKDYIFNNKNV
+424 
-435 RLEVLRGL
+435 
-443 LDTDG
+443 
-448 YVEKT
+448 
-453 GQIELSL
+453 
-460 SSKQLIEDATFIAR
+460 
-474 SLGCLCKISEPKRAS
+474 
-489 YVNKKRERV
+489 
-498 ICKYRYRL
+498 
-506 RITPPKGLDLF
+506 
-517 HLSRKHERE
+517 
-526 INPKKKNFVERR
+526 
-538 IVSVEYIGIKEMQCI
+538 
-553 KVSGKEGLFLT
+553 
-564 NDFIVTHNTT
+564 
-574 VLKWHGYSAAIRGVP
+574 LKWHGYSAAIRGVP
-589 VLHIQLEGGVKACM
+589 VLHIQLEGGIKACM

>member
-15 LMFFDEVIM
+15 LMFSDEVIM

-153 GGFQQRM
+153 GGFHERM
-160 LERRMDAATITEK
+160 VERRMEGDAASEK
-173 PVKIPFGIDRLDDIS
+173 PVKVPFGVDRLDDVS

-196 TTLWIARSGTGKA
+196 TSLWIARSGVGK
-209 LTLDSKILT
+209 S
-218 PTGYILMKDAKVG
+218 
-231 DIICDRK
+231 
-238 GGTQTIVG
+238 
-246 VYPQGRK
+246 
-253 KAYRVTFADG
+253 
-263 SFVDCSKDHLWTIWD
+263 
-278 NYHNS
+278 
-283 KGYETM
+283 
-289 PLSEMMEKGIKFGG
+289 
-303 HHNGQKYLTKNNI
+303 
-316 VRYGSYPRP
+316 
-325 RFSIPLV
+325 SI
-332 EGVDLGE
+332 
-339 KEVFIDPY
+339 
-347 TLGVLLG
+347 
-354 DGSFSDKAGNL
+354 
-365 TVTLPDNEIMEKL
+365 
-378 KFPEQIYLKYVARYA
+378 
-393 YRINKGESEHNFH
+393 
-406 YYLKKYGLFG
+406 
-416 KLSHEKFI
+416 
-424 PKDYIFNNKNV
+424 
-435 RLEVLRGL
+435 
-443 LDTDG
+443 
-448 YVEKT
+448 
-453 GQIELSL
+453 
-460 SSKQLIEDATFIAR
+460 
-474 SLGCLCKISEPKRAS
+474 
-489 YVNKKRERV
+489 
-498 ICKYRYRL
+498 
-506 RITPPKGLDLF
+506 
-517 HLSRKHERE
+517 
-526 INPKKKNFVERR
+526 
-538 IVSVEYIGIKEMQCI
+538 
-553 KVSGKEGLFLT
+553 
-564 NDFIVTHNTT
+564 
-574 VLKWHGYSAAIRGVP
+574 LKWHGYSAAIRGVP
-589 VLHIQLEGGVKACM
+589 VLHIQLEGGIKACM

-834 EADKME
+834 EVDKME

>member
-15 LMFFDEVIM
+15 LMFSDEVIM

-153 GGFQQRM
+153 GGFHERM
-160 LERRMDAATITEK
+160 VERRMEGDAASEK
-173 PVKIPFGIDRLDDIS
+173 PVKVPFGVDRLDDVS

-196 TTLWIARSGTGKA
+196 TSLWIARSGVGK
-209 LTLDSKILT
+209 S
-218 PTGYILMKDAKVG
+218 
-231 DIICDRK
+231 
-238 GGTQTIVG
+238 
-246 VYPQGRK
+246 
-253 KAYRVTFADG
+253 
-263 SFVDCSKDHLWTIWD
+263 
-278 NYHNS
+278 
-283 KGYETM
+283 
-289 PLSEMMEKGIKFGG
+289 
-303 HHNGQKYLTKNNI
+303 
-316 VRYGSYPRP
+316 
-325 RFSIPLV
+325 SI
-332 EGVDLGE
+332 
-339 KEVFIDPY
+339 
-347 TLGVLLG
+347 
-354 DGSFSDKAGNL
+354 
-365 TVTLPDNEIMEKL
+365 
-378 KFPEQIYLKYVARYA
+378 
-393 YRINKGESEHNFH
+393 
-406 YYLKKYGLFG
+406 
-416 KLSHEKFI
+416 
-424 PKDYIFNNKNV
+424 
-435 RLEVLRGL
+435 
-443 LDTDG
+443 
-448 YVEKT
+448 
-453 GQIELSL
+453 
-460 SSKQLIEDATFIAR
+460 
-474 SLGCLCKISEPKRAS
+474 
-489 YVNKKRERV
+489 
-498 ICKYRYRL
+498 
-506 RITPPKGLDLF
+506 
-517 HLSRKHERE
+517 
-526 INPKKKNFVERR
+526 
-538 IVSVEYIGIKEMQCI
+538 
-553 KVSGKEGLFLT
+553 
-564 NDFIVTHNTT
+564 
-574 VLKWHGYSAAIRGVP
+574 LKWHGYSAAIRGVP
-589 VLHIQLEGGVKACM
+589 VLHIQLEGGIKACM

-809 GRTMEMYNQISE
+809 GRTMEMCNQISE

>member
-15 LMFFDEVIM
+15 LMFSDEVIM

-153 GGFQQRM
+153 GGFHERM
-160 LERRMDAATITEK
+160 VERRMEGDAASEK
-173 PVKIPFGIDRLDDIS
+173 PVKVPFGVDRLDDVS

-196 TTLWIARSGTGKA
+196 TSLWIARSGVGK
-209 LTLDSKILT
+209 S
-218 PTGYILMKDAKVG
+218 
-231 DIICDRK
+231 
-238 GGTQTIVG
+238 
-246 VYPQGRK
+246 
-253 KAYRVTFADG
+253 
-263 SFVDCSKDHLWTIWD
+263 
-278 NYHNS
+278 
-283 KGYETM
+283 
-289 PLSEMMEKGIKFGG
+289 
-303 HHNGQKYLTKNNI
+303 
-316 VRYGSYPRP
+316 
-325 RFSIPLV
+325 SI
-332 EGVDLGE
+332 
-339 KEVFIDPY
+339 
-347 TLGVLLG
+347 
-354 DGSFSDKAGNL
+354 
-365 TVTLPDNEIMEKL
+365 
-378 KFPEQIYLKYVARYA
+378 
-393 YRINKGESEHNFH
+393 
-406 YYLKKYGLFG
+406 
-416 KLSHEKFI
+416 
-424 PKDYIFNNKNV
+424 
-435 RLEVLRGL
+435 
-443 LDTDG
+443 
-448 YVEKT
+448 
-453 GQIELSL
+453 
-460 SSKQLIEDATFIAR
+460 
-474 SLGCLCKISEPKRAS
+474 
-489 YVNKKRERV
+489 
-498 ICKYRYRL
+498 
-506 RITPPKGLDLF
+506 
-517 HLSRKHERE
+517 
-526 INPKKKNFVERR
+526 
-538 IVSVEYIGIKEMQCI
+538 
-553 KVSGKEGLFLT
+553 
-564 NDFIVTHNTT
+564 
-574 VLKWHGYSAAIRGVP
+574 LKWHGYSAAIRGVP
-589 VLHIQLEGGVKACM
+589 VLHIQLEGGIKACM

-622 ISPKDRKKIEQAI
+622 ISSKDRKKIEQAI

-645 EVYGFKKFGQASMGD
+645 EVYGFKKFGQASMSD

-666 DYFNTH
+666 DYFNAH

>member
-15 LMFFDEVIM
+15 LMFSDEVIM
-24 RIASEYLKY
+24 RIASKYLKY

-55 EKNKLPSIGVICQ
+55 EKNKLPSIGAICQ
-68 KLCDEDAVQL
+68 KLCDEDVVQL

-196 TTLWIARSGTGKA
+196 TTLWIARSGTGK
-209 LTLDSKILT
+209 
-218 PTGYILMKDAKVG
+218 
-231 DIICDRK
+231 
-238 GGTQTIVG
+238 
-246 VYPQGRK
+246 
-253 KAYRVTFADG
+253 
-263 SFVDCSKDHLWTIWD
+263 
-278 NYHNS
+278 
-283 KGYETM
+283 
-289 PLSEMMEKGIKFGG
+289 
-303 HHNGQKYLTKNNI
+303 
-316 VRYGSYPRP
+316 
-325 RFSIPLV
+325 
-332 EGVDLGE
+332 
-339 KEVFIDPY
+339 
-347 TLGVLLG
+347 
-354 DGSFSDKAGNL
+354 
-365 TVTLPDNEIMEKL
+365 
-378 KFPEQIYLKYVARYA
+378 
-393 YRINKGESEHNFH
+393 
-406 YYLKKYGLFG
+406 
-416 KLSHEKFI
+416 
-424 PKDYIFNNKNV
+424 
-435 RLEVLRGL
+435 
-443 LDTDG
+443 
-448 YVEKT
+448 
-453 GQIELSL
+453 
-460 SSKQLIEDATFIAR
+460 
-474 SLGCLCKISEPKRAS
+474 
-489 YVNKKRERV
+489 
-498 ICKYRYRL
+498 
-506 RITPPKGLDLF
+506 
-517 HLSRKHERE
+517 
-526 INPKKKNFVERR
+526 
-538 IVSVEYIGIKEMQCI
+538 
-553 KVSGKEGLFLT
+553 
-564 NDFIVTHNTT
+564 TT

-614 YSDIKSGN
+614 YSDIKSGK

-645 EVYGFKKFGQASMGD
+645 EVYGFKKFGQASMSD

-777 ARIYV
+777 TRIYV

-809 GRTMEMYNQISE
+809 GRTMEMYNQVSE
-821 RKEIKKQARKKKT
+821 RKEEKKQARRKKVQ
-834 EADKME
+834 ADKME

>member
-15 LMFFDEVIM
+15 LMFSDEVIM

-55 EKNKLPSIGVICQ
+55 EKNKLPSIGAICQ

-153 GGFQQRM
+153 GGFHERM
-160 LERRMDAATITEK
+160 VERRMEGDAASEK
-173 PVKIPFGIDRLDDIS
+173 PVKVPFGVDRLDDVS

-196 TTLWIARSGTGKA
+196 TSLWIARSGVGK
-209 LTLDSKILT
+209 S
-218 PTGYILMKDAKVG
+218 
-231 DIICDRK
+231 
-238 GGTQTIVG
+238 
-246 VYPQGRK
+246 
-253 KAYRVTFADG
+253 
-263 SFVDCSKDHLWTIWD
+263 
-278 NYHNS
+278 
-283 KGYETM
+283 
-289 PLSEMMEKGIKFGG
+289 
-303 HHNGQKYLTKNNI
+303 
-316 VRYGSYPRP
+316 
-325 RFSIPLV
+325 SI
-332 EGVDLGE
+332 
-339 KEVFIDPY
+339 
-347 TLGVLLG
+347 
-354 DGSFSDKAGNL
+354 
-365 TVTLPDNEIMEKL
+365 
-378 KFPEQIYLKYVARYA
+378 
-393 YRINKGESEHNFH
+393 
-406 YYLKKYGLFG
+406 
-416 KLSHEKFI
+416 
-424 PKDYIFNNKNV
+424 
-435 RLEVLRGL
+435 
-443 LDTDG
+443 
-448 YVEKT
+448 
-453 GQIELSL
+453 
-460 SSKQLIEDATFIAR
+460 
-474 SLGCLCKISEPKRAS
+474 
-489 YVNKKRERV
+489 
-498 ICKYRYRL
+498 
-506 RITPPKGLDLF
+506 
-517 HLSRKHERE
+517 
-526 INPKKKNFVERR
+526 
-538 IVSVEYIGIKEMQCI
+538 
-553 KVSGKEGLFLT
+553 
-564 NDFIVTHNTT
+564 
-574 VLKWHGYSAAIRGVP
+574 LKWHGYSAAIRGVP

-645 EVYGFKKFGQASMGD
+645 EVYGFKKFGQASMSD

-809 GRTMEMYNQISE
+809 GRTMEMYNQVSE
-821 RKEIKKQARKKKT
+821 RKEEKKQARRKKAQ
-834 EADKME
+834 ADKME

>member
-15 LMFFDEVIM
+15 LMFSDEVIM

-55 EKNKLPSIGVICQ
+55 EKNKLPSIGAICQ

-106 FELLSRKVHDLYEE
+106 FELLSSKVHDLYEE

-188 FGGMEIGD
+188 FGGMEMGD
-196 TTLWIARSGTGKA
+196 TTLWIARSGTGK
-209 LTLDSKILT
+209 
-218 PTGYILMKDAKVG
+218 
-231 DIICDRK
+231 
-238 GGTQTIVG
+238 
-246 VYPQGRK
+246 
-253 KAYRVTFADG
+253 
-263 SFVDCSKDHLWTIWD
+263 
-278 NYHNS
+278 
-283 KGYETM
+283 
-289 PLSEMMEKGIKFGG
+289 
-303 HHNGQKYLTKNNI
+303 
-316 VRYGSYPRP
+316 
-325 RFSIPLV
+325 
-332 EGVDLGE
+332 
-339 KEVFIDPY
+339 
-347 TLGVLLG
+347 
-354 DGSFSDKAGNL
+354 
-365 TVTLPDNEIMEKL
+365 
-378 KFPEQIYLKYVARYA
+378 
-393 YRINKGESEHNFH
+393 
-406 YYLKKYGLFG
+406 
-416 KLSHEKFI
+416 
-424 PKDYIFNNKNV
+424 
-435 RLEVLRGL
+435 
-443 LDTDG
+443 
-448 YVEKT
+448 
-453 GQIELSL
+453 
-460 SSKQLIEDATFIAR
+460 
-474 SLGCLCKISEPKRAS
+474 
-489 YVNKKRERV
+489 
-498 ICKYRYRL
+498 
-506 RITPPKGLDLF
+506 
-517 HLSRKHERE
+517 
-526 INPKKKNFVERR
+526 
-538 IVSVEYIGIKEMQCI
+538 
-553 KVSGKEGLFLT
+553 
-564 NDFIVTHNTT
+564 TT

-645 EVYGFKKFGQASMGD
+645 EVYGFKKFGQASMSD

-755 LVKPFSFVFTLN
+755 LVKSFSFVFTLN

-809 GRTMEMYNQISE
+809 GRTMGMYNQVSE
-821 RKEIKKQARKKKT
+821 RKEEKKQARRKKVQ
-834 EADKME
+834 ADKME

>member
-15 LMFFDEVIM
+15 LMFSDEVIM

-46 LREAIIQYT
+46 LREAIVQYT
-55 EKNKLPSIGVICQ
+55 EKNKLPSIGAICQ

-153 GGFQQRM
+153 GGFHERM
-160 LERRMDAATITEK
+160 VERRMEGDAASEK
-173 PVKIPFGIDRLDDIS
+173 PVKVPFGVDRLDDVS

-196 TTLWIARSGTGKA
+196 TSLWIARSGVGK
-209 LTLDSKILT
+209 S
-218 PTGYILMKDAKVG
+218 
-231 DIICDRK
+231 
-238 GGTQTIVG
+238 
-246 VYPQGRK
+246 
-253 KAYRVTFADG
+253 
-263 SFVDCSKDHLWTIWD
+263 
-278 NYHNS
+278 
-283 KGYETM
+283 
-289 PLSEMMEKGIKFGG
+289 
-303 HHNGQKYLTKNNI
+303 
-316 VRYGSYPRP
+316 
-325 RFSIPLV
+325 SI
-332 EGVDLGE
+332 
-339 KEVFIDPY
+339 
-347 TLGVLLG
+347 
-354 DGSFSDKAGNL
+354 
-365 TVTLPDNEIMEKL
+365 
-378 KFPEQIYLKYVARYA
+378 
-393 YRINKGESEHNFH
+393 
-406 YYLKKYGLFG
+406 
-416 KLSHEKFI
+416 
-424 PKDYIFNNKNV
+424 
-435 RLEVLRGL
+435 
-443 LDTDG
+443 
-448 YVEKT
+448 
-453 GQIELSL
+453 
-460 SSKQLIEDATFIAR
+460 
-474 SLGCLCKISEPKRAS
+474 
-489 YVNKKRERV
+489 
-498 ICKYRYRL
+498 
-506 RITPPKGLDLF
+506 
-517 HLSRKHERE
+517 
-526 INPKKKNFVERR
+526 
-538 IVSVEYIGIKEMQCI
+538 
-553 KVSGKEGLFLT
+553 
-564 NDFIVTHNTT
+564 
-574 VLKWHGYSAAIRGVP
+574 LKWHGYSAAIRGVP

-622 ISPKDRKKIEQAI
+622 ISSKDRKKIEQAI

-645 EVYGFKKFGQASMGD
+645 EVYGFKKFGQASMSD

>member
-15 LMFFDEVIM
+15 LMFSDEVIM

-153 GGFQQRM
+153 GGFHERM
-160 LERRMDAATITEK
+160 VERRMEGDAASEK
-173 PVKIPFGIDRLDDIS
+173 PVKVPFGVDRLDDVS

-196 TTLWIARSGTGKA
+196 TSLWIARSGVGK
-209 LTLDSKILT
+209 S
-218 PTGYILMKDAKVG
+218 
-231 DIICDRK
+231 
-238 GGTQTIVG
+238 
-246 VYPQGRK
+246 
-253 KAYRVTFADG
+253 
-263 SFVDCSKDHLWTIWD
+263 
-278 NYHNS
+278 
-283 KGYETM
+283 
-289 PLSEMMEKGIKFGG
+289 
-303 HHNGQKYLTKNNI
+303 
-316 VRYGSYPRP
+316 
-325 RFSIPLV
+325 SI
-332 EGVDLGE
+332 
-339 KEVFIDPY
+339 
-347 TLGVLLG
+347 
-354 DGSFSDKAGNL
+354 
-365 TVTLPDNEIMEKL
+365 
-378 KFPEQIYLKYVARYA
+378 
-393 YRINKGESEHNFH
+393 
-406 YYLKKYGLFG
+406 
-416 KLSHEKFI
+416 
-424 PKDYIFNNKNV
+424 
-435 RLEVLRGL
+435 
-443 LDTDG
+443 
-448 YVEKT
+448 
-453 GQIELSL
+453 
-460 SSKQLIEDATFIAR
+460 
-474 SLGCLCKISEPKRAS
+474 
-489 YVNKKRERV
+489 
-498 ICKYRYRL
+498 
-506 RITPPKGLDLF
+506 
-517 HLSRKHERE
+517 
-526 INPKKKNFVERR
+526 
-538 IVSVEYIGIKEMQCI
+538 
-553 KVSGKEGLFLT
+553 
-564 NDFIVTHNTT
+564 
-574 VLKWHGYSAAIRGVP
+574 LKWHGYSAAIRGVP
-589 VLHIQLEGGVKACM
+589 VLHIQLEGGIKACM

-645 EVYGFKKFGQASMGD
+645 EVYGFKKFGQASMRD

-723 IITATQTSDVP
+723 IITATQTSDVS

>member
-15 LMFFDEVIM
+15 LMFSDEVIM

-55 EKNKLPSIGVICQ
+55 EKNKLPSIGAICQ
-68 KLCDEDAVQL
+68 KLCDEDVVQL

-153 GGFQQRM
+153 GGFHERM
-160 LERRMDAATITEK
+160 VERRMEGDTASEK
-173 PVKIPFGIDRLDDIS
+173 PVKVPFGIDRLDDVS

-196 TTLWIARSGTGKA
+196 TSLWIARSGVGK
-209 LTLDSKILT
+209 
-218 PTGYILMKDAKVG
+218 
-231 DIICDRK
+231 
-238 GGTQTIVG
+238 
-246 VYPQGRK
+246 
-253 KAYRVTFADG
+253 
-263 SFVDCSKDHLWTIWD
+263 
-278 NYHNS
+278 
-283 KGYETM
+283 
-289 PLSEMMEKGIKFGG
+289 
-303 HHNGQKYLTKNNI
+303 
-316 VRYGSYPRP
+316 
-325 RFSIPLV
+325 
-332 EGVDLGE
+332 
-339 KEVFIDPY
+339 
-347 TLGVLLG
+347 
-354 DGSFSDKAGNL
+354 
-365 TVTLPDNEIMEKL
+365 
-378 KFPEQIYLKYVARYA
+378 
-393 YRINKGESEHNFH
+393 
-406 YYLKKYGLFG
+406 
-416 KLSHEKFI
+416 
-424 PKDYIFNNKNV
+424 
-435 RLEVLRGL
+435 
-443 LDTDG
+443 
-448 YVEKT
+448 
-453 GQIELSL
+453 
-460 SSKQLIEDATFIAR
+460 SS
-474 SLGCLCKISEPKRAS
+474 
-489 YVNKKRERV
+489 
-498 ICKYRYRL
+498 
-506 RITPPKGLDLF
+506 
-517 HLSRKHERE
+517 
-526 INPKKKNFVERR
+526 
-538 IVSVEYIGIKEMQCI
+538 
-553 KVSGKEGLFLT
+553 
-564 NDFIVTHNTT
+564 

-767 MTIEEKANAT
+767 MTIEEKENAT

-821 RKEIKKQARKKKT
+821 RKEIKKQARKKKA
-834 EADKME
+834 EAEKME

>member
-1 MGKLNPGFMAEIFK
+1 MGKLNLGFMAEIFK
-15 LMFFDEVIM
+15 LMFSDKVIM

-33 ELIPKEWVGYKFI
+33 ELIPKEWSGYKFI

-55 EKNKLPSIGVICQ
+55 EKNKLPSIGAICQ

-153 GGFQQRM
+153 GGFHERM
-160 LERRMDAATITEK
+160 VERRMEGDAASEK
-173 PVKIPFGIDRLDDIS
+173 PVKVPFGIDRLDDVS

-196 TTLWIARSGTGKA
+196 TSLWIARSGVGK
-209 LTLDSKILT
+209 
-218 PTGYILMKDAKVG
+218 
-231 DIICDRK
+231 
-238 GGTQTIVG
+238 
-246 VYPQGRK
+246 
-253 KAYRVTFADG
+253 
-263 SFVDCSKDHLWTIWD
+263 
-278 NYHNS
+278 
-283 KGYETM
+283 
-289 PLSEMMEKGIKFGG
+289 
-303 HHNGQKYLTKNNI
+303 
-316 VRYGSYPRP
+316 
-325 RFSIPLV
+325 
-332 EGVDLGE
+332 
-339 KEVFIDPY
+339 
-347 TLGVLLG
+347 
-354 DGSFSDKAGNL
+354 
-365 TVTLPDNEIMEKL
+365 
-378 KFPEQIYLKYVARYA
+378 
-393 YRINKGESEHNFH
+393 
-406 YYLKKYGLFG
+406 
-416 KLSHEKFI
+416 
-424 PKDYIFNNKNV
+424 
-435 RLEVLRGL
+435 
-443 LDTDG
+443 
-448 YVEKT
+448 
-453 GQIELSL
+453 
-460 SSKQLIEDATFIAR
+460 SS
-474 SLGCLCKISEPKRAS
+474 
-489 YVNKKRERV
+489 
-498 ICKYRYRL
+498 
-506 RITPPKGLDLF
+506 
-517 HLSRKHERE
+517 
-526 INPKKKNFVERR
+526 
-538 IVSVEYIGIKEMQCI
+538 
-553 KVSGKEGLFLT
+553 
-564 NDFIVTHNTT
+564 

-589 VLHIQLEGGVKACM
+589 VLHIQLEGGVKSCM

-799 NYDKRRFYHR
+799 NYNKRRFYHR

-821 RKEIKKQARKKKT
+821 RKEIKKQARKKKA
-834 EADKME
+834 EAEKME

>member
-15 LMFFDEVIM
+15 LMFSDEVIM

-153 GGFQQRM
+153 GGFHERM
-160 LERRMDAATITEK
+160 VERRMEGDAASEK
-173 PVKIPFGIDRLDDIS
+173 PVKVPFGVDRLDDVS

-196 TTLWIARSGTGKA
+196 TTLWIARSGTGK
-209 LTLDSKILT
+209 
-218 PTGYILMKDAKVG
+218 
-231 DIICDRK
+231 
-238 GGTQTIVG
+238 
-246 VYPQGRK
+246 
-253 KAYRVTFADG
+253 
-263 SFVDCSKDHLWTIWD
+263 
-278 NYHNS
+278 
-283 KGYETM
+283 
-289 PLSEMMEKGIKFGG
+289 
-303 HHNGQKYLTKNNI
+303 
-316 VRYGSYPRP
+316 
-325 RFSIPLV
+325 
-332 EGVDLGE
+332 
-339 KEVFIDPY
+339 
-347 TLGVLLG
+347 
-354 DGSFSDKAGNL
+354 
-365 TVTLPDNEIMEKL
+365 
-378 KFPEQIYLKYVARYA
+378 
-393 YRINKGESEHNFH
+393 
-406 YYLKKYGLFG
+406 
-416 KLSHEKFI
+416 
-424 PKDYIFNNKNV
+424 
-435 RLEVLRGL
+435 
-443 LDTDG
+443 
-448 YVEKT
+448 
-453 GQIELSL
+453 
-460 SSKQLIEDATFIAR
+460 
-474 SLGCLCKISEPKRAS
+474 
-489 YVNKKRERV
+489 
-498 ICKYRYRL
+498 
-506 RITPPKGLDLF
+506 
-517 HLSRKHERE
+517 
-526 INPKKKNFVERR
+526 
-538 IVSVEYIGIKEMQCI
+538 
-553 KVSGKEGLFLT
+553 
-564 NDFIVTHNTT
+564 TT

-678 VILDSLDLVKT
+678 VILDSLDLIKT

>member
-15 LMFFDEVIM
+15 LMFSDEVIM

-55 EKNKLPSIGVICQ
+55 EKNKLPSIGAICQ
-68 KLCDEDAVQL
+68 KFCDEDAVQL
-78 AAKEIKKAA
+78 AAKETKKAA

-153 GGFQQRM
+153 GGFHERM
-160 LERRMDAATITEK
+160 IERRMESDTVSEK
-173 PVKIPFGIDRLDDIS
+173 PVKVPFGIDRLDDVS

-196 TTLWIARSGTGKA
+196 TSLWIARSGVGK
-209 LTLDSKILT
+209 
-218 PTGYILMKDAKVG
+218 
-231 DIICDRK
+231 
-238 GGTQTIVG
+238 
-246 VYPQGRK
+246 
-253 KAYRVTFADG
+253 
-263 SFVDCSKDHLWTIWD
+263 
-278 NYHNS
+278 
-283 KGYETM
+283 
-289 PLSEMMEKGIKFGG
+289 
-303 HHNGQKYLTKNNI
+303 
-316 VRYGSYPRP
+316 
-325 RFSIPLV
+325 
-332 EGVDLGE
+332 
-339 KEVFIDPY
+339 
-347 TLGVLLG
+347 
-354 DGSFSDKAGNL
+354 
-365 TVTLPDNEIMEKL
+365 
-378 KFPEQIYLKYVARYA
+378 
-393 YRINKGESEHNFH
+393 
-406 YYLKKYGLFG
+406 
-416 KLSHEKFI
+416 
-424 PKDYIFNNKNV
+424 
-435 RLEVLRGL
+435 
-443 LDTDG
+443 
-448 YVEKT
+448 
-453 GQIELSL
+453 
-460 SSKQLIEDATFIAR
+460 SS
-474 SLGCLCKISEPKRAS
+474 
-489 YVNKKRERV
+489 
-498 ICKYRYRL
+498 
-506 RITPPKGLDLF
+506 
-517 HLSRKHERE
+517 
-526 INPKKKNFVERR
+526 
-538 IVSVEYIGIKEMQCI
+538 
-553 KVSGKEGLFLT
+553 
-564 NDFIVTHNTT
+564 
-574 VLKWHGYSAAIRGVP
+574 VLKWHGYSAAIRGIP
-589 VLHIQLEGGVKACM
+589 VLHIQLEGGVKSCM

-614 YSDIKSGN
+614 YSNIKSGN

>member
-1 MGKLNPGFMAEIFK
+1 MNKLNPGFMAEIFK
-15 LMFFDEVIM
+15 LMFSDEVIM

-55 EKNKLPSIGVICQ
+55 EKNKLPSIGAICQ
-68 KLCDEDAVQL
+68 KLCDEDVVQL

-153 GGFQQRM
+153 GGFHERM
-160 LERRMDAATITEK
+160 VERRMEGDAASEK
-173 PVKIPFGIDRLDDIS
+173 PVKVPFGVDRLDDVS

-196 TTLWIARSGTGKA
+196 TSLWIARSGVGK
-209 LTLDSKILT
+209 S
-218 PTGYILMKDAKVG
+218 
-231 DIICDRK
+231 
-238 GGTQTIVG
+238 
-246 VYPQGRK
+246 
-253 KAYRVTFADG
+253 
-263 SFVDCSKDHLWTIWD
+263 
-278 NYHNS
+278 
-283 KGYETM
+283 
-289 PLSEMMEKGIKFGG
+289 
-303 HHNGQKYLTKNNI
+303 
-316 VRYGSYPRP
+316 
-325 RFSIPLV
+325 SI
-332 EGVDLGE
+332 
-339 KEVFIDPY
+339 
-347 TLGVLLG
+347 
-354 DGSFSDKAGNL
+354 
-365 TVTLPDNEIMEKL
+365 
-378 KFPEQIYLKYVARYA
+378 
-393 YRINKGESEHNFH
+393 
-406 YYLKKYGLFG
+406 
-416 KLSHEKFI
+416 
-424 PKDYIFNNKNV
+424 
-435 RLEVLRGL
+435 
-443 LDTDG
+443 
-448 YVEKT
+448 
-453 GQIELSL
+453 
-460 SSKQLIEDATFIAR
+460 
-474 SLGCLCKISEPKRAS
+474 
-489 YVNKKRERV
+489 
-498 ICKYRYRL
+498 
-506 RITPPKGLDLF
+506 
-517 HLSRKHERE
+517 
-526 INPKKKNFVERR
+526 
-538 IVSVEYIGIKEMQCI
+538 
-553 KVSGKEGLFLT
+553 
-564 NDFIVTHNTT
+564 
-574 VLKWHGYSAAIRGVP
+574 LKWHGYSAAIRGVP

-645 EVYGFKKFGQASMGD
+645 EVYGFKKFGQASMSD

>member
-15 LMFFDEVIM
+15 LMFSDEVIM

-55 EKNKLPSIGVICQ
+55 EKNKLPSIGAICQ

-153 GGFQQRM
+153 GGFHERM
-160 LERRMDAATITEK
+160 VERRMEGDAASEK
-173 PVKIPFGIDRLDDIS
+173 PVKVPFGVDRLDDVS

-196 TTLWIARSGTGKA
+196 TSLWIARSGVGK
-209 LTLDSKILT
+209 S
-218 PTGYILMKDAKVG
+218 
-231 DIICDRK
+231 
-238 GGTQTIVG
+238 
-246 VYPQGRK
+246 
-253 KAYRVTFADG
+253 
-263 SFVDCSKDHLWTIWD
+263 
-278 NYHNS
+278 
-283 KGYETM
+283 
-289 PLSEMMEKGIKFGG
+289 
-303 HHNGQKYLTKNNI
+303 
-316 VRYGSYPRP
+316 
-325 RFSIPLV
+325 SI
-332 EGVDLGE
+332 
-339 KEVFIDPY
+339 
-347 TLGVLLG
+347 
-354 DGSFSDKAGNL
+354 
-365 TVTLPDNEIMEKL
+365 
-378 KFPEQIYLKYVARYA
+378 
-393 YRINKGESEHNFH
+393 
-406 YYLKKYGLFG
+406 
-416 KLSHEKFI
+416 
-424 PKDYIFNNKNV
+424 
-435 RLEVLRGL
+435 
-443 LDTDG
+443 
-448 YVEKT
+448 
-453 GQIELSL
+453 
-460 SSKQLIEDATFIAR
+460 
-474 SLGCLCKISEPKRAS
+474 
-489 YVNKKRERV
+489 
-498 ICKYRYRL
+498 
-506 RITPPKGLDLF
+506 
-517 HLSRKHERE
+517 
-526 INPKKKNFVERR
+526 
-538 IVSVEYIGIKEMQCI
+538 
-553 KVSGKEGLFLT
+553 
-564 NDFIVTHNTT
+564 
-574 VLKWHGYSAAIRGVP
+574 LKWHGYSAAIRGVP
-589 VLHIQLEGGVKACM
+589 VLHIQLEGGVKVCM

-622 ISPKDRKKIEQAI
+622 IRPKDRKKIEQAI

-809 GRTMEMYNQISE
+809 GRTMEMYNQVSE
-821 RKEIKKQARKKKT
+821 RKEEKKQARRKKAQ
-834 EADKME
+834 EDKME

>member
-1 MGKLNPGFMAEIFK
+1 MGKLNSGFMAEIFK
-15 LMFFDEVIM
+15 LMFSDEVIM

-153 GGFQQRM
+153 GGFHERM
-160 LERRMDAATITEK
+160 VERRMEGDAASEK
-173 PVKIPFGIDRLDDIS
+173 PVKVPFGVDRLDDVS

-196 TTLWIARSGTGKA
+196 TSLWIARSGVGK
-209 LTLDSKILT
+209 S
-218 PTGYILMKDAKVG
+218 
-231 DIICDRK
+231 
-238 GGTQTIVG
+238 
-246 VYPQGRK
+246 
-253 KAYRVTFADG
+253 
-263 SFVDCSKDHLWTIWD
+263 
-278 NYHNS
+278 
-283 KGYETM
+283 
-289 PLSEMMEKGIKFGG
+289 
-303 HHNGQKYLTKNNI
+303 
-316 VRYGSYPRP
+316 
-325 RFSIPLV
+325 SI
-332 EGVDLGE
+332 
-339 KEVFIDPY
+339 
-347 TLGVLLG
+347 
-354 DGSFSDKAGNL
+354 
-365 TVTLPDNEIMEKL
+365 
-378 KFPEQIYLKYVARYA
+378 
-393 YRINKGESEHNFH
+393 
-406 YYLKKYGLFG
+406 
-416 KLSHEKFI
+416 
-424 PKDYIFNNKNV
+424 
-435 RLEVLRGL
+435 
-443 LDTDG
+443 
-448 YVEKT
+448 
-453 GQIELSL
+453 
-460 SSKQLIEDATFIAR
+460 
-474 SLGCLCKISEPKRAS
+474 
-489 YVNKKRERV
+489 
-498 ICKYRYRL
+498 
-506 RITPPKGLDLF
+506 
-517 HLSRKHERE
+517 
-526 INPKKKNFVERR
+526 
-538 IVSVEYIGIKEMQCI
+538 
-553 KVSGKEGLFLT
+553 
-564 NDFIVTHNTT
+564 
-574 VLKWHGYSAAIRGVP
+574 LKWHGYSAAIRGVP
-589 VLHIQLEGGVKACM
+589 VLHIQLEGGIKACM

>member
-15 LMFFDEVIM
+15 LMFSDEVIM

-33 ELIPKEWVGYKFI
+33 ELIPKEWSGYKFI

-55 EKNKLPSIGVICQ
+55 EKNKLPSIGAICQ
-68 KLCDEDAVQL
+68 KFADEDVVQD

-153 GGFQQRM
+153 GGFHERM
-160 LERRMDAATITEK
+160 VERRMEGDTASEK
-173 PVKIPFGIDRLDDIS
+173 PVKVPFGIDRLDDVS

-196 TTLWIARSGTGKA
+196 TSLWIARSGVGK
-209 LTLDSKILT
+209 
-218 PTGYILMKDAKVG
+218 
-231 DIICDRK
+231 
-238 GGTQTIVG
+238 
-246 VYPQGRK
+246 
-253 KAYRVTFADG
+253 
-263 SFVDCSKDHLWTIWD
+263 
-278 NYHNS
+278 
-283 KGYETM
+283 
-289 PLSEMMEKGIKFGG
+289 
-303 HHNGQKYLTKNNI
+303 
-316 VRYGSYPRP
+316 
-325 RFSIPLV
+325 
-332 EGVDLGE
+332 
-339 KEVFIDPY
+339 
-347 TLGVLLG
+347 
-354 DGSFSDKAGNL
+354 
-365 TVTLPDNEIMEKL
+365 
-378 KFPEQIYLKYVARYA
+378 
-393 YRINKGESEHNFH
+393 
-406 YYLKKYGLFG
+406 
-416 KLSHEKFI
+416 
-424 PKDYIFNNKNV
+424 
-435 RLEVLRGL
+435 
-443 LDTDG
+443 
-448 YVEKT
+448 
-453 GQIELSL
+453 
-460 SSKQLIEDATFIAR
+460 SS
-474 SLGCLCKISEPKRAS
+474 
-489 YVNKKRERV
+489 
-498 ICKYRYRL
+498 
-506 RITPPKGLDLF
+506 
-517 HLSRKHERE
+517 
-526 INPKKKNFVERR
+526 
-538 IVSVEYIGIKEMQCI
+538 
-553 KVSGKEGLFLT
+553 
-564 NDFIVTHNTT
+564 

-767 MTIEEKANAT
+767 MTIEEKENAT

-821 RKEIKKQARKKKT
+821 RKEIKKQARKKKA
-834 EADKME
+834 EAEKME

>member
-15 LMFFDEVIM
+15 LMFSDEVIM

-120 GKKEEAIRVN
+120 GKKEEAIRIN

-153 GGFQQRM
+153 GGFHERM
-160 LERRMDAATITEK
+160 VERRMENDTITEK
-173 PVKIPFGIDRLDDIS
+173 PIKVPFGIDRLDDVS

-196 TTLWIARSGTGKA
+196 TSLWIARSGVGK
-209 LTLDSKILT
+209 S
-218 PTGYILMKDAKVG
+218 
-231 DIICDRK
+231 
-238 GGTQTIVG
+238 
-246 VYPQGRK
+246 
-253 KAYRVTFADG
+253 
-263 SFVDCSKDHLWTIWD
+263 
-278 NYHNS
+278 
-283 KGYETM
+283 
-289 PLSEMMEKGIKFGG
+289 
-303 HHNGQKYLTKNNI
+303 
-316 VRYGSYPRP
+316 
-325 RFSIPLV
+325 SI
-332 EGVDLGE
+332 
-339 KEVFIDPY
+339 
-347 TLGVLLG
+347 
-354 DGSFSDKAGNL
+354 
-365 TVTLPDNEIMEKL
+365 
-378 KFPEQIYLKYVARYA
+378 
-393 YRINKGESEHNFH
+393 
-406 YYLKKYGLFG
+406 
-416 KLSHEKFI
+416 
-424 PKDYIFNNKNV
+424 
-435 RLEVLRGL
+435 
-443 LDTDG
+443 
-448 YVEKT
+448 
-453 GQIELSL
+453 
-460 SSKQLIEDATFIAR
+460 
-474 SLGCLCKISEPKRAS
+474 
-489 YVNKKRERV
+489 
-498 ICKYRYRL
+498 
-506 RITPPKGLDLF
+506 
-517 HLSRKHERE
+517 
-526 INPKKKNFVERR
+526 
-538 IVSVEYIGIKEMQCI
+538 
-553 KVSGKEGLFLT
+553 
-564 NDFIVTHNTT
+564 
-574 VLKWHGYSAAIRGVP
+574 LKWHGYSAAIRGIP
-589 VLHIQLEGGVKACM
+589 VLHIQLEGGVKSCM

-645 EVYGFKKFGQASMGD
+645 EVYGFKKFGQASMSD

-723 IITATQTSDVP
+723 IVTATQTSDVP

-821 RKEIKKQARKKKT
+821 RKEIKKQARKKKV
-834 EADKME
+834 EEDKME